1 MFFGLFFMVCVGGE
15 FLGEIEQS
23 RILAERY
30 GCDREVVLE
39 DGSRADLVSRDYA
52 VEVEWCEKWKE
63 APAQAVLYSVWT
75 GKKPAVILL
84 AGKGD
89 AASEKVSIL
98 RCKLVCERMGV
109 KLAVVRAV
117 ER

>member
-1 MFFGLFFMVCVGGE
+1 MCWLLCLVFAQDLPRE
-15 FLGEIEQS
+15 TDQIKW
-23 RILAERY
+23 LAEEY
-30 GCDREVVLE
+30 GCECEVVLE

-89 AASEKVSIL
+89 AAAEKVSIL
-98 RCKLVCERMGV
+98 RCKLVCERLGV
-109 KLAVVRAV
+109 KLAVVKAR
-117 ER
+117 EK

>member
-1 MFFGLFFMVCVGGE
+1 MFFGLLLAVCFGGE
-15 FLGEIEQS
+15 FLGEVEQS

-30 GCDREVVLE
+30 GCAREVVLA
-39 DGSRADLVSRDYA
+39 DGSRVDLVSRDYA

-63 APAQAVLYSVWT
+63 APSQAVLYSVWT

-84 AGKGD
+84 VGKGE
-89 AASEKVSIL
+89 ASSEKMSIL

-109 KLAVVRAV
+109 RLAVVKAV